1 MHKFVFKEARDYELR
16 KKRRAERRAKFV
28 SLLGG
33 KCKRCGSKKNLH
45 FDHINKKDKTLDIA
59 HSIDTKED
67 ILLNEIKKCQLLC
80 KDCHLNKTKEN
91 WDWAVPKPQHG
102 TIWYYKKY
110 KCRCDDCKKAMSDYY
125 FGRKKL
131 VAKCLNIINNLKRY
145 GF

>member
-1 MHKFVFKEARDYELR
+1 MLKEAEKYETR
-16 KKRRAERRAKFV
+16 KKRRTARRAKLV
-28 SLLGG
+28 ALLGG
-33 KCKRCGSKKNLH
+33 ACKVCGTTENLH

-80 KDCHLNKTKEN
+80 DKCHRQKTKDS
-91 WDWAVPKPQHG
+91 WDYGVPKPQHG

-125 FGRKKL
+125 HSRKGNL
-131 VAKCLNIINNLKRY
+131 RETVAEMLAELKKN
-145 GF
+145 G